1 MDEKTGDEKPQ
12 GEPAGQHDVASEQ
25 FRAQLDQ
32 MAQVFSKN
40 LPASNAYLAGG
51 LPFPLPFPNAYMLPA
66 MMQYSNLASFYA
78 PGTASVDADFPSR
91 SQGRTKA
98 HLSATK
104 AQSSP
109 TWKTSLETKQGD
121 SVSKGQQASENMGS
135 ASQKTALSLL
145 ASTAGRATGT
155 GSLGLGPPIVRP
167 ELQPSGLELAK
178 RSNSTPEQGIMTV
191 DELDAAVLAGMDE
204 RDVKRLKRK
213 QSNRESARRSRLRKQ
228 AECEQLQLE
237 NSMLRE
243 ELHRLRHEQ
252 VEMKAQI
259 SLLQA
264 KLQASGKT
272 NGES

>member
-1 MDEKTGDEKPQ
+1 MDQKTGDEKPQ

-40 LPASNAYLAGG
+40 LPVSNAYLTGG

-78 PGTASVDADFPSR
+78 PGTASVDAGFPSR
-91 SQGRTKA
+91 SQEAVKTHPNAIKA
-98 HLSATK
+98 E
-104 AQSSP
+104 SSQ
-109 TWKTSLETKQGD
+109 TLETNLETKPGI
-121 SVSKGQQASENMGS
+121 SPSKGQQASKNVDNP
-135 ASQKTALSLL
+135 SQGTALSLL
-145 ASTAGRATGT
+145 ASTAGRTTDT
-155 GSLGLGPPIVRP
+155 GSLGLGPPILRP

-178 RSNSTPEQGIMTV
+178 RSSSTQEQGIMTV
-191 DELDAAVLAGMDE
+191 DELDAAVLSGMDE

-252 VEMKAQI
+252 IEMKAQI

-264 KLQASGKT
+264 KLQANGKA